1 MKFKNKYLTKKI
13 FVSLILLFSLCMAL
27 VFGTASKNL
36 REQIENGTEN
46 VGGRTFICENVV
58 AGSADGAEQKIQGGT
73 VQKIQDG
80 AVQKI
85 QDGTDQKIQARMDQK
100 IQECENQME
109 DILKR
114 ILEDGVFLF
123 GADLPVDQS
132 VSFDGKYID
141 WNMMLFGNNSY
152 WEAVTDM
159 DLSAQA
165 PISDTENV
173 TMQHTTYII
182 NKNMKKFYHPGG
194 SITDNKGEHE
204 LSDHLTKERG
214 C

>member
-27 VFGTASKNL
+27 IFGTASKNL
-36 REQIENGTEN
+36 REQVEAGTGNES
-46 VGGRTFICENVV
+46 GRTFICENVV
-58 AGSADGAEQKIQGGT
+58 AGSADGAD
-73 VQKIQDG
+73 QKIQDG
-80 AVQKI
+80 TVQKI
-85 QDGTDQKIQARMDQK
+85 QDGTDQKIQARTDQK

-123 GADLPVDQS
+123 GADLPVDQA

-141 WNMMLFGNNSY
+141 WNVMLFGNNSY